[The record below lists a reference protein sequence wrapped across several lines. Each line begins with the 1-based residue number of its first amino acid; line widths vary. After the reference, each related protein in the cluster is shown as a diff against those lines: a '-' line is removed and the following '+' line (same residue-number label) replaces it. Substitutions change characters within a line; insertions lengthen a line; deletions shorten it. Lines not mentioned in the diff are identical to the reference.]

1 MNNLIGAPGRLR
13 SLYIEFGSQYVT
25 NYTTDAFVGY
35 RLTYCEWPIHLNTLK
50 LHPKRETLV
59 YDFFVP
65 PVGLEPTAY
74 DV

>member
-1 MNNLIGAPGRLR
+1 MKQFTSTPGRLR
-13 SLYIEFGSQYVT
+13 SLDFGFGSQCVT

-59 YDFFVP
+59 YDFFEP
-65 PVGLEPTAY
+65 LPGLEPGPKR
-74 DV
+74 